1 MGDIRVSAVESSSY
15 IPNCRWSLKCISQSR
30 NTTMDVPRGKEVARK
45 RLIRRIALGVIAALA
60 IGGTT
65 VALARLKP
73 AAPSVDMSGLWP
85 GTVKRGPLEIQVRG
99 LGALKPEEI
108 HWIAAAQD
116 SRVATIARRAGIDPV
131 KANDVIL
138 TLSDPELEL
147 EAEKAEWTMKQDEAN
162 LANLKV
168 DLESKKL
175 DQRAQLAELES
186 QYTQAK
192 LTADR
197 DLELT
202 RLNLLSDLSSKL
214 TVDQANQLQS
224 RVALQKQRLGIADD
238 AIKAQIEAQEV
249 VVRSSRA
256 AYDLKRKQ
264 VDQLTIRAGIDG
276 VLQEVDVEVG
286 QRVAAGT
293 ILAKVADPKKL
304 KAVLQIPETQ
314 MKGVRVGLD
323 ALVDTRNGIIPG
335 RVIRID
341 PAALNGTV
349 GVDVALL
356 AALPPGARPEL
367 SVDGT
372 IQIERLPDVVYVDR
386 PVSGEQ
392 DTTIGLFKINRDG
405 KGAERVNVKLGLASV
420 NTIQVKE
427 GLNVGDRV
435 ILSDMSQYDSYQ
447 RIRLN

>member
-1 MGDIRVSAVESSSY
+1 MG
-15 IPNCRWSLKCISQSR
+15 
-30 NTTMDVPRGKEVARK
+30 MDVPRGKEVARK
-45 RLIRRIALGVIAALA
+45 RMIRRISLIVVAVLA
-60 IGGTT
+60 VGGTT
-65 VALARLKP
+65 IALARLKP

-85 GTVKRGPLEIQVRG
+85 GTVRRGPMEVNRRG

-116 SRVATIARRAGIDPV
+116 SRVSQIQRRAGIDPV

-138 TLSDPELEL
+138 VLSDPDLEL
-147 EAEKAEWTMKQDEAN
+147 EAEKAEWTLKQEQAN

-168 DLESKKL
+168 KLESDKL
-175 DQRAQLAELES
+175 DQQANLASLES

-192 LTADR
+192 LTGDR

-202 RLNLLSDLSSKL
+202 RLNLLSDLTSRLS
-214 TVDQANQLQS
+214 VDQAHQLQS
-224 RVALQKQRLGIADD
+224 RVALQKQRLQIADQS
-238 AIKAQIEAQEV
+238 IKAQLDAQQV
-249 VVRSSRA
+249 VVESAEA

-276 VLQEVDVEVG
+276 QLQEVDVEVG

-304 KAVLQIPETQ
+304 KAVLQIAETQ
-314 MKGVRVGLD
+314 MKDVRVGLD
-323 ALVDTRNGIIPG
+323 ATVDTRNGIVPG

-356 AALPPGARPEL
+356 GPLPPSARAEL

-372 IQIERLPDVVYVDR
+372 IEIERVPDLVYVDR
-386 PVSGEQ
+386 PVSGEP
-392 DTTIGLFKINRDG
+392 DTTIGLFKIDPDG
-405 KGAERVNVKLGLASV
+405 KGASRVNVKLGRASV
-420 NTIQVKE
+420 NTIEVKD
-427 GLNVGDRV
+427 GLKVGDRV
-435 ILSDMSQYDSYQ
+435 ILSDMAQYDQYS

>member
-1 MGDIRVSAVESSSY
+1 
-15 IPNCRWSLKCISQSR
+15 
-30 NTTMDVPRGKEVARK
+30 MDVPRGKEVARK
-45 RLIRRIALGVIAALA
+45 RLIRRIALLVVVVLA
-60 IGGTT
+60 VGGTT
-65 VALARLKP
+65 IALARLKP
-73 AAPSVDMSGLWP
+73 AAPSVEMSGLWP
-85 GTVKRGPLEIQVRG
+85 GTVRRGEMEVNRRG

-116 SRVATIARRAGIDPV
+116 SRVSQIVRRAGIDPV

-138 TLSDPELEL
+138 VLSDPDLEL
-147 EAEKAEWTMKQDEAN
+147 EAEKAEWTLKQEQAN

-168 DLESKKL
+168 KLESDKL
-175 DQRAQLAELES
+175 DQQANLASLES

-192 LTADR
+192 LTGDR

-202 RLNLLSDLSSKL
+202 RLNLKSDLESRLS
-214 TVDQANQLQS
+214 VDQANQLQR
-224 RVALQKQRLGIADD
+224 RVALEKQRLKIQDESIRAQLD
-238 AIKAQIEAQEV
+238 AQQV
-249 VVRSSRA
+249 VVASAQA

-276 VLQEVDVEVG
+276 QLQEVDVEVG

-304 KAVLQIPETQ
+304 KAVLQIAETQ
-314 MKGVRVGLD
+314 MKDVRVGLD
-323 ALVDTRNGIIPG
+323 ATVDTRNGIIPG

-341 PAALNGTV
+341 PAAQNGTV

-356 AALPPGARPEL
+356 APPPPSARAEL

-372 IQIERLPDVVYVDR
+372 IEIERVPDVVYVDR
-386 PVSGEQ
+386 PVSGEP
-392 DTTIGLFKINRDG
+392 DTTIGLFKIDPDG
-405 KGAERVNVKLGLASV
+405 KGATRVNVKLGRASV
-420 NTIQVKE
+420 NTIEVKE
-427 GLNVGDRV
+427 GLKVGDRV
-435 ILSDMSQYDSYQ
+435 ILSDMSQYDQYS

>member
-1 MGDIRVSAVESSSY
+1 
-15 IPNCRWSLKCISQSR
+15 
-30 NTTMDVPRGKEVARK
+30 MDVPRGKEVARK
-45 RLIRRIALGVIAALA
+45 RLIRRIALIVLIVLGV
-60 IGGTT
+60 GGTT
-65 VALARLKP
+65 IALARLKP
-73 AAPSVDMSGLWP
+73 AAPGVDASGLWP
-85 GTVKRGPLEIQVRG
+85 GTVRRGPIEIQVRG

-116 SRVATIARRAGIDPV
+116 SRVSQIVRRAGIDPV

-138 TLSDPELEL
+138 VLNDPDLEL
-147 EAEKAEWTMKQDEAN
+147 EAEKAEWQLKQEEAN

-168 DLESKKL
+168 KLESEKL
-175 DQRAQLAELES
+175 DQKATFAELES
-186 QYTQAK
+186 QHAQAK

-202 RLNLLSDLSSKL
+202 RLNLKSDLESRLS
-214 TVDQANQLQS
+214 VDQANQLAN
-224 RVALQKQRLGIADD
+224 RVGLQQQRLGIADE
-238 AIKAQIEAQEV
+238 AIKAQLDAQQV
-249 VVRSSRA
+249 VVESARA
-256 AYDLKRKQ
+256 AYELKKRQ
-264 VDQLTIRAGIDG
+264 VDQLTIRSGIDG

-286 QRVAAGT
+286 QRVTAGT

-304 KAVLQIPETQ
+304 KAVLQIAETQ
-314 MKGVRVGLD
+314 MKNVRIGLD
-323 ALVDTRNGIIPG
+323 ATVDTRNGLIPG

-356 AALPPGARPEL
+356 GPMPPGARPEL

-372 IQIERLPDVVYVDR
+372 IEIERLSNVVYVDR
-386 PVSGEQ
+386 PVSGEP
-392 DTTIGLFKINRDG
+392 DTTIGLFKIDPDG
-405 KGAERVNVKLGLASV
+405 KDASRVNVKLGRASV
-420 NTIQVKE
+420 NTIEVLS
-427 GLNVGDRV
+427 GLKVGDRV

>member
-1 MGDIRVSAVESSSY
+1 MA
-15 IPNCRWSLKCISQSR
+15 
-30 NTTMDVPRGKEVARK
+30 MDVPRSKEVARK
-45 RLIRRIALGVIAALA
+45 RLIRRIALIVIAVAA

-85 GTVKRGPLEIQVRG
+85 GTVKRGPMERQVRG

-108 HWIAAAQD
+108 HWMAAAQD
-116 SRVATIARRAGIDPV
+116 SRVSDIVRRAGIDEI
-131 KANDVIL
+131 KASDIIL
-138 TLSDPELEL
+138 VLSDPDLEL
-147 EAEKAEWTMKQDEAN
+147 DAEKAEWQVKQDEAN
-162 LANLKV
+162 LANMKV
-168 DLESKKL
+168 QLESTKL
-175 DQRAQLAELES
+175 DQQATFAELQS

-202 RLNLLSDLSSKL
+202 RLNLKSDLESKL
-214 TVDQANQLQS
+214 SVDQANQFRNRVGLQ
-224 RVALQKQRLGIADD
+224 QQRLGIADE
-238 AIKAQIEAQEV
+238 AIKAQLDAQQV
-249 VVRSSRA
+249 VVESSRA
-256 AYDLKRKQ
+256 AYELKKRQ

-286 QRVAAGT
+286 QRVTAGT

-314 MKGVRVGLD
+314 MKDVRIGLD
-323 ALVDTRNGIIPG
+323 ATVDTRNGLIPG

-341 PAALNGTV
+341 PAATNGTV
-349 GVDVALL
+349 GVDVSLL
-356 AALPPGARPEL
+356 GPLPQGARPEL

-372 IQIERLPDVVYVDR
+372 IEIERLADVKYVDR
-386 PVSGEQ
+386 PVSGEP
-392 DTTIGLFKINRDG
+392 DTTIGLFKIDPDG
-405 KGAERVNVKLGLASV
+405 KGATRVNVKLGRASV
-420 NTIQVKE
+420 NTIEVLD
-427 GLNVGDRV
+427 GLKVGDRV
-435 ILSDMSQYDSYQ
+435 ILSDMSQYDQYQ

>member
-1 MGDIRVSAVESSSY
+1 MA
-15 IPNCRWSLKCISQSR
+15 
-30 NTTMDVPRGKEVARK
+30 MDVPRGKEVARK
-45 RLIRRIALGVIAALA
+45 RLIKRIVLITVAVIA

-85 GTVKRGPLEIQVRG
+85 GTVKRGPMERQVRG

-116 SRVATIARRAGIDPV
+116 CRVAEIARRAGIDPV

-138 TLSDPELEL
+138 VLSDPDLEL
-147 EAEKAEWTMKQDEAN
+147 DAEKAEWQVKQDQAA

-168 DLESKKL
+168 KLESDKL
-175 DQRAQLAELES
+175 DQQATFAQLES
-186 QYTQAK
+186 EYTQAK

-202 RLNLLSDLSSKL
+202 RLNLKSDLESKIS
-214 TVDQANQLQS
+214 VDQANQLQN
-224 RVALQKQRLGIADD
+224 RVALEKQRLAIQDA
-238 AIKAQIEAQEV
+238 AIKAQIDAQEV
-249 VVRSSRA
+249 VVQTSQA

-286 QRVAAGT
+286 QRVTAGT
-293 ILAKVADPKKL
+293 ILAKVADPTKL
-304 KAVLQIPETQ
+304 KAVLQIAETQ
-314 MKGVRVGLD
+314 MKDVRIGED
-323 ALVDTRNGIIPG
+323 ASIDTRNGIVPG

-341 PAALNGTV
+341 PAATNGTV
-349 GVDVALL
+349 GVDVVPL
-356 AALPPGARPEL
+356 APWPPNTARPEL

-372 IQIERLPDVVYVDR
+372 IEEEHLANVVYVDR
-386 PVSGEQ
+386 PVSGEP
-392 DTTIGLFKINRDG
+392 DSTIALFKIDPDG
-405 KGAERVNVKLGLASV
+405 KGATRVNVKLGRASV
-420 NTIQVKE
+420 NTIEVLG

-435 ILSDMSQYDSYQ
+435 ILSDMSQYDSYP
-447 RIRLN
+447 RIRLNG